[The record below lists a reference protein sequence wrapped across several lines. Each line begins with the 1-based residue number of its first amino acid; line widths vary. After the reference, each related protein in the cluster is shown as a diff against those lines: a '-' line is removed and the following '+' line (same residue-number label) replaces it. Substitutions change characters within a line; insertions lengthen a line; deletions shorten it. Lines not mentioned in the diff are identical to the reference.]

1 MGSAISR
8 SRPAGLAGAAVAHGL
23 YQPWGT
29 RVGRRALRML
39 ARFGGLILLLGVAV
53 GVGSWIAAGS
63 LGDDGANGVAITAY
77 FLLGAL
83 LFSALGWHRGAL
95 EQTPRPQAAS

>member
-1 MGSAISR
+1 
-8 SRPAGLAGAAVAHGL
+8 
-23 YQPWGT
+23 
-29 RVGRRALRML
+29 ML
-39 ARFGGLILLLGVAV
+39 ARFGGVILLLGVAV

-95 EQTPRPQAAS
+95 EQAPRPQARVTVHRPAEASGRGGRGRPPELA

>member
-1 MGSAISR
+1 
-8 SRPAGLAGAAVAHGL
+8 
-23 YQPWGT
+23 
-29 RVGRRALRML
+29 ML

>member
-1 MGSAISR
+1 
-8 SRPAGLAGAAVAHGL
+8 
-23 YQPWGT
+23 
-29 RVGRRALRML
+29 
-39 ARFGGLILLLGVAV
+39 V

-83 LFSALGWHRGAL
+83 HPAAESSPYHM
-95 EQTPRPQAAS
+95 QKAASSRSSRLREGLAPRIDRARSVYRRDMGGHV